1 MLTFLFFLADDWL
14 QRMHINATSDAG
26 ITTEALHCDTLHTDF
41 CSPPGDGDCEVYN
54 PAACKSSPLPCAVP
68 ASADLSHVVQAIRL
82 QAANVH
88 AGLQAID
95 ISNIKTTL
103 SEELS
108 LQEIVH
114 DFMFE
119 GEQESNGG
127 LDVFK
132 VN

>member
-1 MLTFLFFLADDWL
+1 M
-14 QRMHINATSDAG
+14 
-26 ITTEALHCDTLHTDF
+26 
-41 CSPPGDGDCEVYN
+41 CSPHV
-54 PAACKSSPLPCAVP
+54 
-68 ASADLSHVVQAIRL
+68 ADLSPVVQAIRL
-82 QAANVH
+82 HAANVH

-108 LQEIVH
+108 LQEIFH

-119 GEQESNGG
+119 GEQESNGR